1 MIEAMAFCNEEGKHI
16 TGDAHNIDKLVR
28 KLSAVENMSAKVFV
42 ELHKEYQSEWWNDKS
57 EDESEPSF
65 ICAKKIHEAGF

>member
-1 MIEAMAFCNEEGKHI
+1 MIEAVTLCDKEGEHI
-16 TGDAHNIDKLVR
+16 AGDAHDIDELKGEMP
-28 KLSAVENMSAKVFV
+28 SIEQMSLEVVV
-42 ELHKEYQSEWWNDKS
+42 ELHKEYESEWWDDHT